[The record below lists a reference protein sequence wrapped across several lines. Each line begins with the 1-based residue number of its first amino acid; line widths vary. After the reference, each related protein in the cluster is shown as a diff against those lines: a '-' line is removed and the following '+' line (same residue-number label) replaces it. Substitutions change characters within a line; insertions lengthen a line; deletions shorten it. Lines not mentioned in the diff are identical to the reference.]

1 MALFQNNKQAKKPL
15 WIEPGLFV
23 LFIDGPHGLL
33 CLLQSQVDKAIVS
46 RVSKHVRTDVL

>member
-23 LFIDGPHGLL
+23 LFIDGPHGLP
-33 CLLQSQVDKAIVS
+33 CLLQSQVDTAIVS